1 MSLSRALV
9 IAACGVGLAFGA
21 QAADHNA
28 FTVTRQDG
36 NGKPLVFQST
46 AALKKGDVIRVNA
59 FNAQPVLILQMAMC
73 DGDCTHPRLVQ
84 SLPLVAYYAGQS
96 STSRQFVVPEDGR
109 VYFWVQWLSDI
120 PSVPVN
126 APNGTWNVQFVDPF
140 LRFATPHQP
149 PYESAQPMPANALT
163 LDADSLRARFLHRT
177 FVTVTLADAN
187 P

>member
-1 MSLSRALV
+1 MTLLHAFA
-9 IAACGVGLAFGA
+9 IAALGLVLAPSSH
-21 QAADHNA
+21 AADRTA

-73 DGDCTHPRLVQ
+73 DGDCVHPRLVQ
-84 SLPLVAYYAGQS
+84 TLPLAAYYAGQA
-96 STSRQFVVPEDGR
+96 STSRQFMVPEDGR
-109 VYFWVQWLSDI
+109 VSFWVQWLTDL

-126 APNGTWNVQFVDPF
+126 GPNGGWNVQFIDPF
-140 LRFATPHQP
+140 LRLASPNQP
-149 PYESAQPMPANALT
+149 PYESAQPMPASALT
-163 LDADSLRARFLHRT
+163 LNDNSLRARFLHRT
-177 FVTVTLADAN
+177 FLTVTLADAG